1 MSGPRRFFFRVAR
14 AMVTDG
20 TIVSGLVLALLGDA
34 YVWRE
39 SGDWS
44 WPLGCLAIQVSAAAA
59 IVIAGEYWMSASK
72 KGSCT
77 DAECRTAGTE
87 RASTR
92 TA

>member
-1 MSGPRRFFFRVAR
+1 MSGPRRFFFKVAR

-20 TIVSGLVLALLGDA
+20 MIISGLVFALLGDA

-44 WPLGCLAIQVSAAAA
+44 WPLGCLAIQVAAAAA

-72 KGSCT
+72 ERSCA
-77 DAECRTAGTE
+77 DAECGTTGTK

-92 TA
+92 AA